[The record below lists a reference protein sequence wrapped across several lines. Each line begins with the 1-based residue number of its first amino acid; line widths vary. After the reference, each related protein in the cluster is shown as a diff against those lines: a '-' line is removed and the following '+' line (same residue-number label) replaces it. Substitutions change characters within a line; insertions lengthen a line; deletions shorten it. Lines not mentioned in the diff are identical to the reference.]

1 MYRRASRNDKKRLTE
16 GGEVSGA
23 KGLADHLKII
33 IIPGSFFFA
42 FPGTMARLIELMDKK
57 AMLHC
62 WVVAESNKIA
72 RNADCSI

>member
-1 MYRRASRNDKKRLTE
+1 MTRKDLQGGRE
-16 GGEVSGA
+16 GSGA

-57 AMLHC
+57 AMLHH
-62 WVVAESNKIA
+62 WVAAESNKIA